1 MSGSG
6 SKPPAADLA
15 DKPLRATRAWRSN
28 LILAAI
34 TLIIIIIISI
44 SLLTGSRPQRVYL
57 PMLSAVE
64 DMAFYMSDSHLRL
77 DEFLAGDP
85 GGSVDEVWR
94 YFAAADSSFARLGPD
109 LCGGILF
116 QGDSSEW
123 RRLCEDV
130 RQQLRSFREITAE
143 RIAIGDGPA
152 VDHAQE
158 QRYYLAHQRIVA
170 GCHALHSEIQ
180 HSMIRSQRRFVALQ
194 VGLMLIGVSL
204 SLLLSLISYRYR
216 VREERTLHSLA
227 AGEER
232 LQTLSDASF
241 EAIFI
246 SEKGVCLDQ
255 NQTAERMFGI
265 SREEALG
272 RMGTDWIVP
281 EDREFVKEKMMTG
294 DTTAYQVT
302 ALRKNGSTFPAII
315 QGRMQE
321 VPGRDPIRIT
331 ALRDISRRR
340 EAEVNL
346 RHLFEL
352 APVAIRL
359 EDCSEVKLRLEELAR
374 SGVRDWQGYLE
385 ENPDLLPELVGLIR
399 TKDVNQTAVT
409 MHEARD
415 KEELIASLTA
425 TFTEESLSPF
435 REVVLALLA
444 GETIIEVEGRVQ
456 TLNGKPLD
464 VLARVFLDPEAKD
477 WSKVYY
483 AITDVTEIKRI
494 TREHQVVEG
503 DRDRLASV
511 IEQAPQTVVIT
522 DIHGDIVYVNPGFE
536 VCTGYSRDEVMSRN
550 PRFLASGL
558 HDTKF
563 YEQMWSALSEG
574 STWRGRLQNR
584 HRDGS
589 LFTEDCVISPIM
601 NSRNEV
607 VNYVAVKQDITR
619 EIKLEARLRQSQK
632 LEAVGQLAGGVAHD
646 FNNILQAILG
656 YVDFAKTDLDTDSR
670 RWRDIDEIRLA
681 ATRASKLTHQLLAFS
696 RQQDTVLARL
706 DLNILIKDLL
716 AMLRRL
722 IGETIRIDFS
732 PDPALGPVMADGGQI
747 EQVLMNLCLNAR
759 DAMPQ
764 GGVISIS
771 TENTRLLPGSPP
783 LPPRAGDGGWALIQV
798 SDDGEG
804 LAPGTKDRVFE
815 PYFTTKPVGKGSG
828 LGLSTVFGIVEQHDG
843 VIDLSSEPNEGAV
856 LRIFLPQLTGD

>member
-6 SKPPAADLA
+6 SNPSAADLA

-34 TLIIIIIISI
+34 TLVIIIIISI
-44 SLLTGSRPQRVYL
+44 SLLTGSRPRRVYL
-57 PMLSAVE
+57 PMLLAVE
-64 DMAFYMSDSHLRL
+64 DTSYNMSDAHLRL
-77 DEFLAGDP
+77 EEFLTGDP
-85 GGSVDEVWR
+85 AGSVDEVWR
-94 YFAAADSSFARLGPD
+94 LLAAADSSFARLGPD
-109 LCGGILF
+109 LCGGSLF
-116 QGDSSEW
+116 RGDSSEW
-123 RRLCEDV
+123 RSLCEDV
-130 RQQLRSFREITAE
+130 RKQLGSFREMTAE
-143 RIAIGDGPA
+143 RIAIGSGA
-152 VDHAQE
+152 AAGHAQE
-158 QRYYLAHQRIVA
+158 RRYYQVHQRIVA
-170 GCHALHSEIQ
+170 GCHALHAEIQ
-180 HSMIRSQRRFVALQ
+180 GAMIRSQRRFVALQ
-194 VGLMLIGVSL
+194 ICLMLIGVSL
-204 SLLLSLISYRYR
+204 SLLLSLLSYRYR
-216 VREERTLHSLA
+216 MREQRALHILA

-232 LQTLSDASF
+232 LQAFSDASF

-255 NQTAERMFGI
+255 NRTAERMFGY

-272 RMGTDWIVP
+272 RMSTDWIVP
-281 EDREFVKEKMMTG
+281 EDRDFVKRIMMSG
-294 DTTAYQVT
+294 DTTAYQAT
-302 ALRKNGSTFPAII
+302 ALRKDGSTFPALI
-315 QGRMQE
+315 QGRMEE
-321 VPGRDPIRIT
+321 VPGRVPVRIT

-340 EAEVNL
+340 EAEGDL

-359 EDCSEVKLRLEELAR
+359 EDCSEVKRRLEELGR
-374 SGVRDWQGYLE
+374 SGVRDWQKHLD
-385 ENPDLLPELVGLIR
+385 ENPDLLLELVGLVR

-415 KEELIASLTA
+415 KEQLMASLAA
-425 TFTEESLSPF
+425 TFSEESLSSF
-435 REVVLALLA
+435 REVVLAFLA

-456 TLNGKPLD
+456 TLSGKPLD

-483 AITDVTEIKRI
+483 AVTDVTEIKRI
-494 TREHQVVEG
+494 THEHQVIEG
-503 DRDRLASV
+503 DRDRLAAV

-536 VCTGYSRDEVMSRN
+536 TSTGYSRDEVMSCN
-550 PRFLASGL
+550 PRFLSSGM
-558 HDTKF
+558 HDPIF
-563 YEQMWSALSEG
+563 YEQMWSVLSEG

-584 HRDGS
+584 RRDDS
-589 LFTEDCVISPIM
+589 LFTEDCAISPIM

-656 YVDFAKTDLDTDSR
+656 YVDFAKTDLDPDSR

-759 DAMPQ
+759 DAMPK

-783 LPPRAGDGGWALIQV
+783 LPPRSGDGGWALIQV

-804 LAPGTKDRVFE
+804 LAPGTIDRVFE

-856 LRIFLPQLTGD
+856 LRIFLPQIEDD